1 MKRILINATQAE
13 EIRVAMVDGQRLYD
27 LDIEHPFRAQ
37 KKSNIYK
44 GIITRIEPSLEAAFV
59 NYGSQRHGF
68 LSFREIAPEC
78 YHPDA
83 VKRHGTS
90 NKVNIKD
97 MLREGQEIL
106 VQVDKEERGNKGA
119 ALTTYI
125 SLAGRYLVL
134 MPNNPKAGGVSRR
147 IEGED
152 RQQIKQTLS
161 DLEIPEGMGAIVRT
175 AGVDRELEELSWD
188 LDYLKTL
195 WEAIMTASV
204 QHKAPI
210 LLYQE
215 SNVIIRALRDYFRR
229 DIGEIIID
237 DPKVFKQAQDFMQ
250 AVMPHNLRKLKLY
263 QDNTPLFSRYQ
274 VEYQIET
281 AFQRTVN
288 LPSGGAIVIDHTEA
302 MISID
307 INSARATKGHD
318 IEETALNTNLEAA
331 DEIARQLRLRDLGG
345 LIVIDFIDMLPSK
358 HQRDVERRL
367 KEALK
372 VDRARV
378 QVGRISRF
386 GLLEM
391 SRQRLR
397 PSLGESSQIVCP
409 RCEGQG
415 HIRNTDSLALSIL
428 RLMEEES
435 MKEMTGRVIAQVPVP
450 VAAYLLNEKR
460 DSIVN
465 IQKRRNI
472 ELTVIPNPHMDTPHF
487 EIMRIRA
494 DDMESVGASY
504 TQITEPGTDAD
515 PLTNSLVS
523 PPPAQQEAV
532 VGNVIPSQPAPQI
545 ERKAPAP
552 APVPVAIAPEPPAEV
567 LDVQKNPGLIRR
579 ILNGLFGSS
588 AKVEPTLSQVKAK
601 AAEVAATQAQAAA
614 QAQAAPQAAERPSN
628 GNQGNGGEE
637 RPNNQRRHNQNRRN
651 SQDDNRRQR
660 QQPQAPKEN
669 ADEEASNGN
678 GNGNGNGNNGGNRH
692 EKGNRRNRHDRP
704 PVDVTEEREDDP
716 VQTEPAEVA
725 VEEQENTNGNRND
738 RRGNRNRNRDRNGR
752 GERGDQRGDRNR
764 PDNRGVE
771 GEQPPVEDNA
781 VHAEEQEGV
790 STDNTPLEITLT
802 APGETQQKREGRR
815 SRNRGRRDR
824 NRQNGNPPDM
834 QDNGNADH
842 APDDSLAASNGEA
855 LTVTDMD
862 SPTPVA
868 AEPNTPILEN
878 AEAPRHPRA
887 QHKRVPPPPSAL
899 EPLVIDL
906 IPKRQSRQDRKPRH
920 AAQGQTPVVTDAVT
934 NVADASAAMALP
946 AVSAVVAS
954 HERPEPEP
962 VMQAA
967 VEMPVAAV
975 VAPSIEAAQETSP
988 EEGMPPPSHE
998 PAVAEVVEA
1007 IPLTM
1012 SVVSDPVAEPAAPTV
1027 EVAVAVPLPAE
1038 PVAYTET
1045 APAQETA
1052 STVSETSV
1060 ETVEIQQ
1067 PDTPKTSVEARV
1079 ETAPADTGTTAVQTE
1094 PLAQTPAPTEPPAAT
1109 ATETTSEAPPAEQPP
1124 PKKRPVWMHAD

>member
-44 GIITRIEPSLEAAFV
+44 GVITRIEPSLEAAFI
-59 NYGSQRHGF
+59 NYGAQRHGF

-83 VKRHGTS
+83 VKKYGNG
-90 NKVNIKD
+90 NKVNVKD

-106 VQVDKEERGNKGA
+106 IQVDKEERGNKGA

-195 WEAIMTASV
+195 WEAITAAAN
-204 QHKAPI
+204 QHKAPV

-229 DIGEIIID
+229 DIGEIVID
-237 DPKVFKQAQDFMQ
+237 DPKVYRQAQDFMQ
-250 AVMPHNLRKLKLY
+250 AVMPQNLRKLKLY

-302 MISID
+302 LVSID

-397 PSLGESSQIVCP
+397 PSLGESSQLVCP

-435 MKEMTGRVIAQVPVP
+435 MKELTGRVIAQVPVP

-472 ELTVIPNPHMDTPHF
+472 EITVIPNPHLDTPHF
-487 EIMRIRA
+487 EIVRVRT
-494 DDMESVGASY
+494 DDMETVGASY
-504 TQITEPGTDAD
+504 TQISEPEETDVDLIAER
-515 PLTNSLVS
+515 LVN
-523 PPPAQQEAV
+523 PAPVRQEAV
-532 VGNVIPSQPAPQI
+532 VGNVVPSQPAPQMDRT
-545 ERKAPAP
+545 ERRSAPIP
-552 APVPVAIAPEPPAEV
+552 TPELEPEV

-579 ILNGLFGSS
+579 ILNGLFGSN
-588 AKVEPTLSQVKAK
+588 AKVDPTMEQVKAK
-601 AAEVAATQAQAAA
+601 AAEQAAA
-614 QAQAAPQAAERPSN
+614 EAAAQQQRTENSHSDERRN
-628 GNQGNGGEE
+628 N
-637 RPNNQRRHNQNRRN
+637 PNRRNNNNNNQNRRN
-651 SQDDNRRQR
+651 NHSDERRRGDERSRQNQTQNTEAANLEDKPQIEAPATQANNRSERQDRR
-660 QQPQAPKEN
+660 N
-669 ADEEASNGN
+669 
-678 GNGNGNGNNGGNRH
+678 NRH
-692 EKGNRRNRHDRP
+692 ERRPTEDQAAANHLKDEGLEQESNQNQETEAAANQNRNERRERGRNRQDRDNRQERGDNRQQHQNRRNRSEAPIEPTH
-704 PVDVTEEREDDP
+704 VELETELAVVT
-716 VQTEPAEVA
+716 TETLE
-725 VEEQENTNGNRND
+725 VEEIIVENIPATMQD
-738 RRGNRNRNRDRNGR
+738 
-752 GERGDQRGDRNR
+752 
-764 PDNRGVE
+764 
-771 GEQPPVEDNA
+771 
-781 VHAEEQEGV
+781 
-790 STDNTPLEITLT
+790 S
-802 APGETQQKREGRR
+802 QQKRDNRR
-815 SRNRGRRDR
+815 PRNRGRRER
-824 NRQNGNPPDM
+824 GNNRQNAEE
-834 QDNGNADH
+834 NGANQELQATEISVEQLRADITQV
-842 APDDSLAASNGEA
+842 ATEAVANESSRSESTDS
-855 LTVTDMD
+855 
-862 SPTPVA
+862 SPRYT
-868 AEPNTPILEN
+868 
-878 AEAPRHPRA
+878 
-887 QHKRVPPPPSAL
+887 QHDKHVPSLQTL
-899 EPLVIDL
+899 EPLIIDL
-906 IPKRQSRQDRKPRH
+906 IPKKQSRNQERRQRQPQDRNRR
-920 AAQGQTPVVTDAVT
+920 QGQP
-934 NVADASAAMALP
+934 
-946 AVSAVVAS
+946 
-954 HERPEPEP
+954 
-962 VMQAA
+962 
-967 VEMPVAAV
+967 
-975 VAPSIEAAQETSP
+975 
-988 EEGMPPPSHE
+988 
-998 PAVAEVVEA
+998 
-1007 IPLTM
+1007 
-1012 SVVSDPVAEPAAPTV
+1012 APTV
-1027 EVAVAVPLPAE
+1027 IDESSTPVETQTTDCVRVENNEVLIPVVSSALAETSFNEPATQWVSAPE
-1038 PVAYTET
+1038 PISSTEMAIT
-1045 APAQETA
+1045 FNEPRIESVSAQE
-1052 STVSETSV
+1052 SVNTVT
-1060 ETVEIQQ
+1060 
-1067 PDTPKTSVEARV
+1067 EARV
-1079 ETAPADTGTTAVQTE
+1079 AQEPATVPE
-1094 PLAQTPAPTEPPAAT
+1094 PNGLSNHYT
-1109 ATETTSEAPPAEQPP
+1109 ATETSAAPLISLEPVVVTDKLEPKVDGVVTAEVDYTANNAVAQPADTKVVEPATSTEEITDAANSALPA
-1124 PKKRPVWMHAD
+1124 KKRPIWMHSE

>member
-44 GIITRIEPSLEAAFV
+44 GVITRIEPSLEAAFI
-59 NYGSQRHGF
+59 NYGAQRHGF

-83 VKRHGTS
+83 VKKYGNS
-90 NKVNIKD
+90 SKVNIKD

-106 VQVDKEERGNKGA
+106 IQVDKEERGNKGA

-195 WEAIMTASV
+195 WEAITSASN
-204 QHKAPI
+204 QHKAPV

-229 DIGEIIID
+229 DIGEIVID

-250 AVMPHNLRKLKLY
+250 AVMPQNLRKLKLY

-302 MISID
+302 LVSID

-397 PSLGESSQIVCP
+397 PSLGESSQLVCP

-435 MKEMTGRVIAQVPVP
+435 MKELTGRVIAQVPVP

-472 ELTVIPNPHMDTPHF
+472 ELTVIPNPHLDTPHF
-487 EIMRIRA
+487 EIMRVRT
-494 DDMESVGASY
+494 DDLETVGASY
-504 TQITEPGTDAD
+504 TQISGPEETDAD
-515 PLTNSLVS
+515 VMTERLVNPS
-523 PPPAQQEAV
+523 PIQQEAV
-532 VGNVIPSQPAPQI
+532 VGNVIPTQPAPQL
-545 ERKAPAP
+545 ERTERRPAP
-552 APVPVAIAPEPPAEV
+552 PPAEV
-567 LDVQKNPGLIRR
+567 EAEILDVQKNPGLIRR

-588 AKVEPTLSQVKAK
+588 AKVDPTMEQVKAK
-601 AAEVAATQAQAAA
+601 AAEQATQAAA
-614 QAQAAPQAAERPSN
+614 QAQLATEAPSPEDRRN
-628 GNQGNGGEE
+628 NN
-637 RPNNQRRHNQNRRN
+637 PNNNPNRRNNSNNNPNRRN
-651 SQDDNRRQR
+651 SQNQDRRR
-660 QQPQAPKEN
+660 N
-669 ADEEASNGN
+669 ADNAHSDTPTEASPPNRPERRSRQDRRST
-678 GNGNGNGNNGGNRH
+678 NNP
-692 EKGNRRNRHDRP
+692 P
-704 PVDVTEEREDDP
+704 PVEELKPDALDQATE
-716 VQTEPAEVA
+716 TELETAPT
-725 VEEQENTNGNRND
+725 QNRND
-738 RRGNRNRNRDRNGR
+738 RNERRERNRNRQ
-752 GERGDQRGDRNR
+752 ERETRQPNQNR
-764 PDNRGVE
+764 RLREHPATPSETSPTEPELEVVVVSSESVE
-771 GEQPPVEDNA
+771 LEEIIVE
-781 VHAEEQEGV
+781 
-790 STDNTPLEITLT
+790 NTAATLQD
-802 APGETQQKREGRR
+802 GSQKRDSRR
-815 SRNRGRRDR
+815 QRNRGRRER
-824 NRQNGNPPDM
+824 NHRPNFETEVSASSELQITEICLEQLKADIAQPQLSETATNTSAPPSTELTSRYSH
-834 QDNGNADH
+834 AD
-842 APDDSLAASNGEA
+842 
-855 LTVTDMD
+855 
-862 SPTPVA
+862 
-868 AEPNTPILEN
+868 
-878 AEAPRHPRA
+878 
-887 QHKRVPPPPSAL
+887 KRVPSPETL
-899 EPLVIDL
+899 EPLIIDL
-906 IPKRQSRQDRKPRH
+906 IPKKPSRQERRQRQSNQGNHRRSEQ
-920 AAQGQTPVVTDAVT
+920 AAVAAVATELMAAPLETEIDT
-934 NVADASAAMALP
+934 NIETETNLQ
-946 AVSAVVAS
+946 AVVANETQPS
-954 HERPEPEP
+954 ASSPALASTSAEQLSNTAALTAETPHELVEPANKSEPLSETPIQEVVIPADHLATALSEQPTLVVSKPEPET
-962 VMQAA
+962 VNGYAHHQDTS
-967 VEMPVAAV
+967 
-975 VAPSIEAAQETSP
+975 APATEQTIKLET
-988 EEGMPPPSHE
+988 
-998 PAVAEVVEA
+998 
-1007 IPLTM
+1007 
-1012 SVVSDPVAEPAAPTV
+1012 VAEPSALNSNDMRSEHTTGHSSDDLQTSQPKEAATDSLPESVPIVTT
-1027 EVAVAVPLPAE
+1027 EPPLPA
-1038 PVAYTET
+1038 
-1045 APAQETA
+1045 
-1052 STVSETSV
+1052 
-1060 ETVEIQQ
+1060 
-1067 PDTPKTSVEARV
+1067 
-1079 ETAPADTGTTAVQTE
+1079 
-1094 PLAQTPAPTEPPAAT
+1094 
-1109 ATETTSEAPPAEQPP
+1109 
-1124 PKKRPVWMHAD
+1124 KKRPIWMHSD

>member
-44 GIITRIEPSLEAAFV
+44 GVITRIEPSLEAAFV
-59 NYGSQRHGF
+59 NYGAQRHGF

-83 VKRHGTS
+83 VKKYGNS

-106 VQVDKEERGNKGA
+106 IQVDKEERGNKGA

-152 RQQIKQTLS
+152 RQQIKQTLN

-195 WEAIMTASV
+195 WEAITSAAH
-204 QHKAPI
+204 QHKAPV

-229 DIGEIIID
+229 DIGEIVID
-237 DPKVFKQAQDFMQ
+237 DAKVFKQAQDFMQ
-250 AVMPHNLRKLKLY
+250 AVMPQNLRKLKLY

-302 MISID
+302 LVSID

-397 PSLGESSQIVCP
+397 PSLGESSQLVCP

-435 MKEMTGRVIAQVPVP
+435 MKELTGRVIAQVPVP

-460 DSIVN
+460 DSIVS

-487 EIMRIRA
+487 EIMRVRT
-494 DDMESVGASY
+494 DDMETVGASY
-504 TQITEPGTDAD
+504 TQISEPDETDAD
-515 PLTNSLVS
+515 LMAERLVNPS
-523 PPPAQQEAV
+523 PIQQEAV
-532 VGNVIPSQPAPQI
+532 VGNVVPNQPAPQI
-545 ERKAPAP
+545 DRTERRPAP
-552 APVPVAIAPEPPAEV
+552 SALESEPEV

-588 AKVEPTLSQVKAK
+588 AKVDPTMEQVKAK
-601 AAEVAATQAQAAA
+601 AAEQAAQAAA
-614 QAQAAPQAAERPSN
+614 QAQTATEAPST
-628 GNQGNGGEE
+628 EE
-637 RPNNQRRHNQNRRN
+637 RRNNNHQNRRN
-651 SQDDNRRQR
+651 HPNNNANRRNNPNQERRRSDEPRR
-660 QQPQAPKEN
+660 QAQN
-669 ADEEASNGN
+669 TDTLHSEASLQTEAAPA
-678 GNGNGNGNNGGNRH
+678 NRP
-692 EKGNRRNRHDRP
+692 ERQERRNRHERRSTESSP
-704 PVDVTEEREDDP
+704 PADELKSENL
-716 VQTEPAEVA
+716 EPAAETELETA
-725 VEEQENTNGNRND
+725 PTQNRNE
-738 RRGNRNRNRDRNGR
+738 RRERNRNRQ
-752 GERGDQRGDRNR
+752 ERQEREARQPNQQRR
-764 PDNRGVE
+764 PRE
-771 GEQPPVEDNA
+771 RTSTPP
-781 VHAEEQEGV
+781 
-790 STDNTPLEITLT
+790 
-802 APGETQQKREGRR
+802 ETQPTESELDLVLVSSESIELEEIIVENTAALPQDGSQKRETRR
-815 SRNRGRRDR
+815 QRNRGRRER
-824 NRQNGNPPDM
+824 NHRSNFDTEASFSSELYITEICIEQLK
-834 QDNGNADH
+834 ADI
-842 APDDSLAASNGEA
+842 AKTPSDESATNSPEPEAKESSNRYSH
-855 LTVTDMD
+855 TD
-862 SPTPVA
+862 
-868 AEPNTPILEN
+868 
-878 AEAPRHPRA
+878 
-887 QHKRVPPPPSAL
+887 KRVPSPETL
-899 EPLVIDL
+899 EPLIIDL
-906 IPKRQSRQDRKPRH
+906 IPKKASRQERRQRQPNQGNHRQT
-920 AAQGQTPVVTDAVT
+920 AQASAESTKLPSEPVVAPVELATTQPTVLT
-934 NVADASAAMALP
+934 
-946 AVSAVVAS
+946 AVSEIPAPPEPTIHQEPIHYEPIADHKPELIEAKVTTEITAEIIAS
-954 HERPEPEP
+954 PALSTSTESLADNLVTPSPVSLLDTVSTNPQESAIVSAPEPKLEPEP
-962 VMQAA
+962 IPAPATLNGVEPHQALTDLPDQSA
-967 VEMPVAAV
+967 DSSTPSPLNLTETEMVEP
-975 VAPSIEAAQETSP
+975 T
-988 EEGMPPPSHE
+988 PPP
-998 PAVAEVVEA
+998 A
-1007 IPLTM
+1007 
-1012 SVVSDPVAEPAAPTV
+1012 
-1027 EVAVAVPLPAE
+1027 
-1038 PVAYTET
+1038 
-1045 APAQETA
+1045 
-1052 STVSETSV
+1052 
-1060 ETVEIQQ
+1060 
-1067 PDTPKTSVEARV
+1067 
-1079 ETAPADTGTTAVQTE
+1079 
-1094 PLAQTPAPTEPPAAT
+1094 
-1109 ATETTSEAPPAEQPP
+1109 
-1124 PKKRPVWMHAD
+1124 KKRPIWMHSD

>member
-44 GIITRIEPSLEAAFV
+44 GVITRIEPSLEAAFV
-59 NYGSQRHGF
+59 NYGAQRHGF

-83 VKRHGTS
+83 VKKYGNS

-106 VQVDKEERGNKGA
+106 IQVDKEERGNKGA

-195 WEAIMTASV
+195 WEAITSAAN
-204 QHKAPI
+204 QHKAPV

-229 DIGEIIID
+229 DIGEIVID

-250 AVMPHNLRKLKLY
+250 AVMPQNLRKLKLY

-302 MISID
+302 LVSID

-397 PSLGESSQIVCP
+397 PSLGESSQLVCP

-435 MKEMTGRVIAQVPVP
+435 MKELTGRVIAQVPVP

-472 ELTVIPNPHMDTPHF
+472 ELTVIPNPHLDTPHF
-487 EIMRIRA
+487 EIMRVRT
-494 DDMESVGASY
+494 DDLETVGASY
-504 TQITEPGTDAD
+504 TQISEPEETDAN
-515 PLTNSLVS
+515 LMAERLVNPS
-523 PPPAQQEAV
+523 PVQQEAV
-532 VGNVIPSQPAPQI
+532 VGNVIPTQPAPQI
-545 ERKAPAP
+545 ERTERRPTP
-552 APVPVAIAPEPPAEV
+552 PPAEV
-567 LDVQKNPGLIRR
+567 ETEILDVQKNPGLIRR

-588 AKVEPTLSQVKAK
+588 AKVDPTMEQVKAK
-601 AAEVAATQAQAAA
+601 AAEQAAQAATQAQATTETASA
-614 QAQAAPQAAERPSN
+614 DDRRNNSNNHQNRRNNPNNQPNRRNNQNQDRRRNDEARRQAQAVDGTHSDTPTEAAPANRPERQERRSRQGRRSTDNPPLVDEFKSAHLDPAAEAELETAPTSN
-628 GNQGNGGEE
+628 RNEHRE
-637 RPNNQRRHNQNRRN
+637 RNRNRQERETRQPNQNRRPRERTPAPSETSPSEPELEVVVVSSESIELEEIIVEN
-651 SQDDNRRQR
+651 TATTLQDGSQKRDNRRQR
-660 QQPQAPKEN
+660 
-669 ADEEASNGN
+669 
-678 GNGNGNGNNGGNRH
+678 
-692 EKGNRRNRHDRP
+692 
-704 PVDVTEEREDDP
+704 
-716 VQTEPAEVA
+716 
-725 VEEQENTNGNRND
+725 
-738 RRGNRNRNRDRNGR
+738 
-752 GERGDQRGDRNR
+752 
-764 PDNRGVE
+764 
-771 GEQPPVEDNA
+771 
-781 VHAEEQEGV
+781 
-790 STDNTPLEITLT
+790 
-802 APGETQQKREGRR
+802 
-815 SRNRGRRDR
+815 NRGRRER
-824 NRQNGNPPDM
+824 NHRSNFETETAS
-834 QDNGNADH
+834 ADSELQITEICIAQLKADIAQPQLRETATGTP
-842 APDDSLAASNGEA
+842 APQSTEPASRYSH
-855 LTVTDMD
+855 TD
-862 SPTPVA
+862 
-868 AEPNTPILEN
+868 
-878 AEAPRHPRA
+878 
-887 QHKRVPPPPSAL
+887 KRVPSPETL
-899 EPLVIDL
+899 EPLIIDL
-906 IPKRQSRQDRKPRH
+906 IPKKPSRQERRQRQPNQGNPRRPEQPAV
-920 AAQGQTPVVTDAVT
+920 AASTELIAAPVETESETVPHQQAVVTEAQPSASSPVLVSTRSEQRPNTEAEVIAAETPDEFGEKANKPELLSEASIQEAVIPAT
-934 NVADASAAMALP
+934 PLATSLPEQTSLTVSKPEPETVNGFHHQDASVTATESTIKLETVPLPIELNSNDTGTERLTENSNYDLQTSHHKEEAAEASDSLP
-946 AVSAVVAS
+946 ESVPTVT
-954 HERPEPEP
+954 PEPEP
-962 VMQAA
+962 A
-967 VEMPVAAV
+967 
-975 VAPSIEAAQETSP
+975 
-988 EEGMPPPSHE
+988 
-998 PAVAEVVEA
+998 
-1007 IPLTM
+1007 
-1012 SVVSDPVAEPAAPTV
+1012 
-1027 EVAVAVPLPAE
+1027 LPA
-1038 PVAYTET
+1038 
-1045 APAQETA
+1045 
-1052 STVSETSV
+1052 
-1060 ETVEIQQ
+1060 
-1067 PDTPKTSVEARV
+1067 
-1079 ETAPADTGTTAVQTE
+1079 
-1094 PLAQTPAPTEPPAAT
+1094 
-1109 ATETTSEAPPAEQPP
+1109 
-1124 PKKRPVWMHAD
+1124 KKRPIWMHSD

>member
-44 GIITRIEPSLEAAFV
+44 GVITRIEPSLEAAFI
-59 NYGSQRHGF
+59 NYGAQRHGF

-83 VKRHGTS
+83 VKKYGNG
-90 NKVNIKD
+90 NKVNVKD

-106 VQVDKEERGNKGA
+106 IQVDKEERGNKGA

-195 WEAIMTASV
+195 WEAITAAAN
-204 QHKAPI
+204 QHKAPV

-229 DIGEIIID
+229 DIGEIVID
-237 DPKVFKQAQDFMQ
+237 DPKVYRQAQDFMQ
-250 AVMPHNLRKLKLY
+250 AVMPQNLRKLKLY

-302 MISID
+302 LVSID

-397 PSLGESSQIVCP
+397 PSLGESSQLVCP

-435 MKEMTGRVIAQVPVP
+435 MKELTGRVIAQVPVP

-472 ELTVIPNPHMDTPHF
+472 EITVIPNPHLDTPHF
-487 EIMRIRA
+487 EIMRVRT
-494 DDMESVGASY
+494 DDMETVGASY
-504 TQITEPGTDAD
+504 TQIAEPEETDVDLIAER
-515 PLTNSLVS
+515 LVN
-523 PPPAQQEAV
+523 PTPVRQEAV
-532 VGNVIPSQPAPQI
+532 VGNVVPSQPAPQI
-545 ERKAPAP
+545 DRTERRPTPMPAP
-552 APVPVAIAPEPPAEV
+552 EV
-567 LDVQKNPGLIRR
+567 ESEILDVQKNPGLIRR
-579 ILNGLFGSS
+579 ILNGLFGSN
-588 AKVEPTLSQVKAK
+588 AKVDPTMEQVKAK
-601 AAEVAATQAQAAA
+601 AAEQAAA
-614 QAQAAPQAAERPSN
+614 EATTQQQRTENTNGDERRN
-628 GNQGNGGEE
+628 N
-637 RPNNQRRHNQNRRN
+637 PNRRNNNNNNQNRRN
-651 SQDDNRRQR
+651 NNSNNSDERRRSSDERHRQNQTQNTEAANLEDKPQIGAPATQAANRQDRR
-660 QQPQAPKEN
+660 N
-669 ADEEASNGN
+669 
-678 GNGNGNGNNGGNRH
+678 NRH
-692 EKGNRRNRHDRP
+692 ERRPIEDQAAANHLKDQGLEQESNQNQDTEAAANQNRNERRERGRNRQDRDNRQERGDNRQQNQNRRNRSEAP
-704 PVDVTEEREDDP
+704 
-716 VQTEPAEVA
+716 TEPANPELETELVVVTTETLA
-725 VEEQENTNGNRND
+725 VEEIIVEN
-738 RRGNRNRNRDRNGR
+738 
-752 GERGDQRGDRNR
+752 
-764 PDNRGVE
+764 
-771 GEQPPVEDNA
+771 
-781 VHAEEQEGV
+781 
-790 STDNTPLEITLT
+790 
-802 APGETQQKREGRR
+802 APATMQDGQQKRDNRR
-815 SRNRGRRDR
+815 PRNRGRRER
-824 NRQNGNPPDM
+824 GNNRQNAEE
-834 QDNGNADH
+834 NGTNQELQATEISVEQLRADIKQV
-842 APDDSLAASNGEA
+842 ATEVVANESSRPESTDS
-855 LTVTDMD
+855 
-862 SPTPVA
+862 SPRYT
-868 AEPNTPILEN
+868 
-878 AEAPRHPRA
+878 
-887 QHKRVPPPPSAL
+887 QHDKRVPSLETL
-899 EPLVIDL
+899 EPLIIDL
-906 IPKRQSRQDRKPRH
+906 IPKKQSRNQERRQRQPQDRNRR
-920 AAQGQTPVVTDAVT
+920 QGQPAPTVIDESSTPVETQTTDCVRVE
-934 NVADASAAMALP
+934 NNEVLIPVVSSALAETSFNEP
-946 AVSAVVAS
+946 ATQWVSAPEPISSTEMAITFNEPRIESVSAQESGNATVTEASVAQ
-954 HERPEPEP
+954 EPATVPEPNGFTHHYTATQTPAAPFISPEP
-962 VMQAA
+962 VAITDKLEPKVNGLVTA
-967 VEMPVAAV
+967 EVDYTSNKV
-975 VAPSIEAAQETSP
+975 VAQPAETK
-988 EEGMPPPSHE
+988 
-998 PAVAEVVEA
+998 VVE
-1007 IPLTM
+1007 
-1012 SVVSDPVAEPAAPTV
+1012 PVTTSTEEATDSANSE
-1027 EVAVAVPLPAE
+1027 LPA
-1038 PVAYTET
+1038 
-1045 APAQETA
+1045 
-1052 STVSETSV
+1052 
-1060 ETVEIQQ
+1060 
-1067 PDTPKTSVEARV
+1067 
-1079 ETAPADTGTTAVQTE
+1079 
-1094 PLAQTPAPTEPPAAT
+1094 
-1109 ATETTSEAPPAEQPP
+1109 
-1124 PKKRPVWMHAD
+1124 KKRPIWMHSE

>member
-44 GIITRIEPSLEAAFV
+44 GVITRIEPSLEAAFV
-59 NYGSQRHGF
+59 NYGAQRHGF

-83 VKRHGTS
+83 VRKYGNG

-106 VQVDKEERGNKGA
+106 IQVDKEERGNKGA

-195 WEAIMTASV
+195 WEAITAAAN
-204 QHKAPI
+204 QHKAPV

-229 DIGEIIID
+229 DIGEIVID

-250 AVMPHNLRKLKLY
+250 AVMPQNLRKLKLY

-302 MISID
+302 LVSID

-397 PSLGESSQIVCP
+397 PSLGESSQLVCP

-435 MKEMTGRVIAQVPVP
+435 MKELTGRVIAQVPVP

-472 ELTVIPNPHMDTPHF
+472 EITVIPNPHLDTPHF
-487 EIMRIRA
+487 EIMRVRT
-494 DDMESVGASY
+494 DDMETVGASY
-504 TQITEPGTDAD
+504 TQISEPEATDVDLIA
-515 PLTNSLVS
+515 NRLVN
-523 PPPAQQEAV
+523 PAPIQQEAV
-532 VGNVIPSQPAPQI
+532 VGNVVPSQPAPQI
-545 ERKAPAP
+545 DRTERRPVPAP
-552 APVPVAIAPEPPAEV
+552 QAPEVDVVEV

-579 ILNGLFGSS
+579 ILNGLFGSN
-588 AKVEPTLSQVKAK
+588 AKVDPTMEQVKAK
-601 AAEVAATQAQAAA
+601 AAEQATQAAVNA
-614 QAQAAPQAAERPSN
+614 QPQEIEVSAT
-628 GNQGNGGEE
+628 EE
-637 RPNNQRRHNQNRRN
+637 RRNHQNRRNSTTNQNRRN
-651 SQDDNRRQR
+651 NNGEERRRSDDRRR
-660 QQPQAPKEN
+660 HPQAQN
-669 ADEEASNGN
+669 GDSATSEAPISAEAPQQNRPERQGR
-678 GNGNGNGNNGGNRH
+678 NRH
-692 EKGNRRNRHDRP
+692 ERRPTENQPPIDEVKVENLDPSSVLETEAVPTQNRNERRERNRNRQDRDNRQQNQNRRNRDRVEALP
-704 PVDVTEEREDDP
+704 EAETSQPESEIDLALVT
-716 VQTEPAEVA
+716 TESIE
-725 VEEQENTNGNRND
+725 VEEIVVEN
-738 RRGNRNRNRDRNGR
+738 
-752 GERGDQRGDRNR
+752 
-764 PDNRGVE
+764 
-771 GEQPPVEDNA
+771 
-781 VHAEEQEGV
+781 
-790 STDNTPLEITLT
+790 SSNT
-802 APGETQQKREGRR
+802 TQDGSQKRESRR
-815 SRNRGRRDR
+815 QRNRGRREHNHRANFEAETVSADLQTTETSIEPLR
-824 NRQNGNPPDM
+824 TDSTHPNRGEVSSAPAQPLPKVSNRYIH
-834 QDNGNADH
+834 AD
-842 APDDSLAASNGEA
+842 
-855 LTVTDMD
+855 
-862 SPTPVA
+862 
-868 AEPNTPILEN
+868 
-878 AEAPRHPRA
+878 
-887 QHKRVPPPPSAL
+887 KRVPPPETL
-899 EPLVIDL
+899 EPLIIDL
-906 IPKRQSRQDRKPRH
+906 IPKKASRQDRRQRQPG
-920 AAQGQTPVVTDAVT
+920 QGNHRESEQH
-934 NVADASAAMALP
+934 
-946 AVSAVVAS
+946 VVAEPTNLIVVPVEVEDVITILHTEAQPNTPS
-954 HERPEPEP
+954 SRPVLESYNPEP
-962 VMQAA
+962 VLTSEHTPVEATYAA
-967 VEMPVAAV
+967 VEV
-975 VAPSIEAAQETSP
+975 VANRVEMPSEISVQD
-988 EEGMPPPSHE
+988 
-998 PAVAEVVEA
+998 VV
-1007 IPLTM
+1007 I
-1012 SVVSDPVAEPAAPTV
+1012 PAAM
-1027 EVAVAVPLPAE
+1027 
-1038 PVAYTET
+1038 
-1045 APAQETA
+1045 
-1052 STVSETSV
+1052 
-1060 ETVEIQQ
+1060 
-1067 PDTPKTSVEARV
+1067 V
-1079 ETAPADTGTTAVQTE
+1079 ETAIPQPQEPVFTVSTSEPEIANNVTHHQAVTDTTVNPIKLEAVVGRAEVQSNDASLKPNLNNGNSDMQTITSTKVDAGSSTE
-1094 PLAQTPAPTEPPAAT
+1094 PESVA
-1109 ATETTSEAPPAEQPP
+1109 TSEAGLSLPA
-1124 PKKRPVWMHAD
+1124 KKRPIWMHSD

>member
-44 GIITRIEPSLEAAFV
+44 GVITRIEPSLEAAFV
-59 NYGSQRHGF
+59 NYGAQRHGF

-78 YHPDA
+78 YHPEA
-83 VKRHGTS
+83 VKKYGNGS
-90 NKVNIKD
+90 KVNVKD

-106 VQVDKEERGNKGA
+106 IQVDKEERGNKGA

-195 WEAIMTASV
+195 WEAITSAAN
-204 QHKAPI
+204 QHKAPV

-229 DIGEIIID
+229 DIGEIVID
-237 DPKVFKQAQDFMQ
+237 DPKVFRQAQDFMQ

-302 MISID
+302 LVSID
-307 INSARATKGHD
+307 INSARATKGQD

-397 PSLGESSQIVCP
+397 PSLGESSQLVCP

-435 MKEMTGRVIAQVPVP
+435 MKELTGRVIAQVPVP

-472 ELTVIPNPHMDTPHF
+472 ELTVIPNPHIDTPHF
-487 EIMRIRA
+487 EITRIRT
-494 DDMESVGASY
+494 DDMETVGASY
-504 TQITEPGTDAD
+504 TQISEPEDTDAD
-515 PLTNSLVS
+515 LMAERLANPVQIQ
-523 PPPAQQEAV
+523 PEAV

-545 ERKAPAP
+545 DRTERRP
-552 APVPVAIAPEPPAEV
+552 APVVESEV

-588 AKVEPTLSQVKAK
+588 AKVDPTMAQVKAK
-601 AAEVAATQAQAAA
+601 AAEQAAA
-614 QAQAAPQAAERPSN
+614 QAATAASAQQARIENAT
-628 GNQGNGGEE
+628 GEE
-637 RPNNQRRHNQNRRN
+637 RRSNQNRRN
-651 SQDDNRRQR
+651 NNNHQQNRRNTEERRRGDDRRRQNQPANEESPNEPNEANDNQAPTRTERQERRQQRHERRQPEQQTQIEQVSTEVHTQDALVSSDNETANQNRNERRERNRNRQERDRDNRQQNRRNRERAEVTAPETPSAEPEIEATILTTTTESITVEEVIVDNTAQNTSDSSQRRDNRDNRRQR
-660 QQPQAPKEN
+660 
-669 ADEEASNGN
+669 
-678 GNGNGNGNNGGNRH
+678 
-692 EKGNRRNRHDRP
+692 
-704 PVDVTEEREDDP
+704 
-716 VQTEPAEVA
+716 
-725 VEEQENTNGNRND
+725 
-738 RRGNRNRNRDRNGR
+738 
-752 GERGDQRGDRNR
+752 
-764 PDNRGVE
+764 
-771 GEQPPVEDNA
+771 
-781 VHAEEQEGV
+781 
-790 STDNTPLEITLT
+790 
-802 APGETQQKREGRR
+802 
-815 SRNRGRRDR
+815 NRGRRER
-824 NRQNGNPPDM
+824 SNRTETVSSYELQTTEICFE
-834 QDNGNADH
+834 QLKADINQ
-842 APDDSLAASNGEA
+842 ASNLPVE
-855 LTVTDMD
+855 
-862 SPTPVA
+862 PVA
-868 AEPNTPILEN
+868 N
-878 AEAPRHPRA
+878 ATVETTTRHGQMER
-887 QHKRVPPPPSAL
+887 RVPPPETL
-899 EPLVIDL
+899 EPLIIDL
-906 IPKRQSRQDRKPRH
+906 IPKKQSRQDRRPRQHGQGSQRRSEQVAADIPENATTLAISQEVEIKPGISSEASSNTPE
-920 AAQGQTPVVTDAVT
+920 AAATHDV
-934 NVADASAAMALP
+934 
-946 AVSAVVAS
+946 
-954 HERPEPEP
+954 PEPTMQQPVSEPIAVPSSTAIYTESVEAASVQPAQVATENRVEVTSSIQDYVNPAASGEAQNSFAHQLPEMTTQQSIQTEP
-962 VMQAA
+962 VTIVTTAQVAETSSDATVNSSVNGSAEPQADSNELA
-967 VEMPVAAV
+967 
-975 VAPSIEAAQETSP
+975 SSTSP
-988 EEGMPPPSHE
+988 ETE
-998 PAVAEVVEA
+998 PAPEA
-1007 IPLTM
+1007 T
-1012 SVVSDPVAEPAAPTV
+1012 VPV
-1027 EVAVAVPLPAE
+1027 
-1038 PVAYTET
+1038 
-1045 APAQETA
+1045 
-1052 STVSETSV
+1052 
-1060 ETVEIQQ
+1060 
-1067 PDTPKTSVEARV
+1067 
-1079 ETAPADTGTTAVQTE
+1079 
-1094 PLAQTPAPTEPPAAT
+1094 
-1109 ATETTSEAPPAEQPP
+1109 
-1124 PKKRPVWMHAD
+1124 KKRPIWMHAD

>member
-44 GIITRIEPSLEAAFV
+44 GVITRIEPSLEAAFV
-59 NYGSQRHGF
+59 NYGAQRHGF

-78 YHPDA
+78 YHPEA
-83 VKRHGTS
+83 VKKYGNGS
-90 NKVNIKD
+90 KVNVKD

-106 VQVDKEERGNKGA
+106 IQVDKEERGNKGA

-195 WEAIMTASV
+195 WEAITSAAN

-229 DIGEIIID
+229 DIGEIVID
-237 DPKVFKQAQDFMQ
+237 DPKVFRQAQDFMQ

-302 MISID
+302 LVSID

-397 PSLGESSQIVCP
+397 PSLGESSQLVCP

-435 MKEMTGRVIAQVPVP
+435 MKELTGRVIAQVPVP

-487 EIMRIRA
+487 EIMRVRT
-494 DDMESVGASY
+494 DDMETVGASY
-504 TQITEPGTDAD
+504 TQISEPEDTDAD
-515 PLTNSLVS
+515 LMADRLANPVQT
-523 PPPAQQEAV
+523 QQEAV
-532 VGNVIPSQPAPQI
+532 VGNVIPTQPAPQI
-545 ERKAPAP
+545 DRTDRRSATTPAS
-552 APVPVAIAPEPPAEV
+552 ESEV

-579 ILNGLFGSS
+579 ILNGLFGTS
-588 AKVEPTLSQVKAK
+588 AKVEPTMAQIKAK
-601 AAEVAATQAQAAA
+601 AAEQAAA
-614 QAQAAPQAAERPSN
+614 EAAALAASAQQQRAEAGS
-628 GNQGNGGEE
+628 GEE
-637 RPNNQRRHNQNRRN
+637 RRSNQNRRN
-651 SQDDNRRQR
+651 NNNQNTQNRRHNDERRRGEDRRRQNQTPNEDTSNTEATTQTENIQPVRSERQERRNRHERQQPENRPNKDELKAESLTVPDLVTESEIEPPPSQARNERRDRNRNRQERDGRQQNQNRRNREHAPEIVTATEPEVEVVTVTTTSIEVEEIVVETTQQPPADGTQRRDNRRPRNRGRRERNNRGNFESEPVANYELQVTEICIEQFKTDIAKTTSASEAPEPTAEPQEIRFSHADKRVPPAETLEPLIIDLIPKKPARQDRRQR
-660 QQPQAPKEN
+660 QQGQ
-669 ADEEASNGN
+669 
-678 GNGNGNGNNGGNRH
+678 NR
-692 EKGNRRNRHDRP
+692 
-704 PVDVTEEREDDP
+704 
-716 VQTEPAEVA
+716 Q
-725 VEEQENTNGNRND
+725 
-738 RRGNRNRNRDRNGR
+738 
-752 GERGDQRGDRNR
+752 
-764 PDNRGVE
+764 
-771 GEQPPVEDNA
+771 
-781 VHAEEQEGV
+781 
-790 STDNTPLEITLT
+790 
-802 APGETQQKREGRR
+802 RR
-815 SRNRGRRDR
+815 SE
-824 NRQNGNPPDM
+824 QVAAEIPDM
-834 QDNGNADH
+834 QATPLAVESVNKLESEVLNLAGSTPESVPTPELSKVEQSP
-842 APDDSLAASNGEA
+842 APEINNPTIETTTDKGTIISSELVEQTIEPSTQLTSLVQATPAAATQAETIGHTEQQEQTSLHEVIINTTIEPVSPSSEVQTA
-855 LTVTDMD
+855 SVVTVTA
-862 SPTPVA
+862 T
-868 AEPNTPILEN
+868 TEN
-878 AEAPRHPRA
+878 SA
-887 QHKRVPPPPSAL
+887 QL
-899 EPLVIDL
+899 EP
-906 IPKRQSRQDRKPRH
+906 
-920 AAQGQTPVVTDAVT
+920 VVPTT
-934 NVADASAAMALP
+934 T
-946 AVSAVVAS
+946 
-954 HERPEPEP
+954 HEP
-962 VMQAA
+962 VHSEQTADTSPPVQPEQPEQA
-967 VEMPVAAV
+967 VEP
-975 VAPSIEAAQETSP
+975 Q
-988 EEGMPPPSHE
+988 
-998 PAVAEVVEA
+998 
-1007 IPLTM
+1007 
-1012 SVVSDPVAEPAAPTV
+1012 
-1027 EVAVAVPLPAE
+1027 
-1038 PVAYTET
+1038 
-1045 APAQETA
+1045 
-1052 STVSETSV
+1052 
-1060 ETVEIQQ
+1060 
-1067 PDTPKTSVEARV
+1067 
-1079 ETAPADTGTTAVQTE
+1079 
-1094 PLAQTPAPTEPPAAT
+1094 PPA
-1109 ATETTSEAPPAEQPP
+1109 
-1124 PKKRPVWMHAD
+1124 KKRPIWMHAD

>member
-44 GIITRIEPSLEAAFV
+44 GVITRIEPSLEAAFV
-59 NYGSQRHGF
+59 NYGAQRHGF

-78 YHPDA
+78 YHPEA
-83 VKRHGTS
+83 VKKYGNGS
-90 NKVNIKD
+90 KVNVKD

-106 VQVDKEERGNKGA
+106 IQVDKEERGNKGA

-195 WEAIMTASV
+195 WEAITSAAN
-204 QHKAPI
+204 QHKAPV

-229 DIGEIIID
+229 DIGEIVID
-237 DPKVFKQAQDFMQ
+237 DPKVYRQAQDFMQ

-302 MISID
+302 LVSID
-307 INSARATKGHD
+307 INSARATKGQD

-397 PSLGESSQIVCP
+397 PSLGESSQLVCP

-435 MKEMTGRVIAQVPVP
+435 MKELTGRVIAQVPVP

-472 ELTVIPNPHMDTPHF
+472 ELTVIPNPHIDTPHF
-487 EIMRIRA
+487 EIMRVRT
-494 DDMESVGASY
+494 DDMETVGASY
-504 TQITEPGTDAD
+504 TQITEPEDTDANLMAERLAN
-515 PLTNSLVS
+515 PVQIQ
-523 PPPAQQEAV
+523 PEAV

-545 ERKAPAP
+545 DRTERRPI
-552 APVPVAIAPEPPAEV
+552 VNPEPEV

-588 AKVEPTLSQVKAK
+588 AKVDPTIAQVKAK
-601 AAEVAATQAQAAA
+601 AAEQAAA
-614 QAQAAPQAAERPSN
+614 QAAAAAANVQQQRTETSTT
-628 GNQGNGGEE
+628 EE
-637 RPNNQRRHNQNRRN
+637 RRSNQNRRN
-651 SQDDNRRQR
+651 NNNNNNQNRRNNEERRRGEDRRRQNQATTEESANTDISDSAETQATTRTERQERRQPRHERERRQSEQNPQTEHSNPVQTPESSVKAETDAPVQARHERRERNRNRQDRDNRPERDNR
-660 QQPQAPKEN
+660 QQNQ
-669 ADEEASNGN
+669 
-678 GNGNGNGNNGGNRH
+678 
-692 EKGNRRNRHDRP
+692 NRRNRERVEATP
-704 PVDVTEEREDDP
+704 ETPILEAETEIIVT
-716 VQTEPAEVA
+716 TKSIEV
-725 VEEQENTNGNRND
+725 EQILVENTAQTFAEGTPRRENR
-738 RRGNRNRNRDRNGR
+738 R
-752 GERGDQRGDRNR
+752 Q
-764 PDNRGVE
+764 
-771 GEQPPVEDNA
+771 
-781 VHAEEQEGV
+781 
-790 STDNTPLEITLT
+790 
-802 APGETQQKREGRR
+802 
-815 SRNRGRRDR
+815 RNRGRRER
-824 NRQNGNPPDM
+824 GNRVSFEVETVASYELQATEISLE
-834 QDNGNADH
+834 QLQADI
-842 APDDSLAASNGEA
+842 AKPSSN
-855 LTVTDMD
+855 
-862 SPTPVA
+862 A
-868 AEPNTPILEN
+868 AETEQLTETKVEMETSSRPTSVD
-878 AEAPRHPRA
+878 R
-887 QHKRVPPPPSAL
+887 RVPPPETL
-899 EPLVIDL
+899 EPLIIDL
-906 IPKRQSRQDRKPRH
+906 IPKKPSRQERRQRQPGQGSQRRSEQV
-920 AAQGQTPVVTDAVT
+920 AAEIPVAYVEAPLAQEPLPVVTPEAPISTAETPQVIIT
-934 NVADASAAMALP
+934 T
-946 AVSAVVAS
+946 
-954 HERPEPEP
+954 PEPTVSFESTPVLETQASTGMATITETVIETPLPEP
-962 VMQAA
+962 IVSP
-967 VEMPVAAV
+967 VESASTL
-975 VAPSIEAAQETSP
+975 APSV
-988 EEGMPPPSHE
+988 PPSWVEQANGFIHQAVGVNTTHSIQVE
-998 PAVAEVVEA
+998 LIQPVAEVRSTELATETSTTANLPSEPETSQPIQTEA
-1007 IPLTM
+1007 
-1012 SVVSDPVAEPAAPTV
+1012 VSSEVTPEPA
-1027 EVAVAVPLPAE
+1027 
-1038 PVAYTET
+1038 
-1045 APAQETA
+1045 
-1052 STVSETSV
+1052 SE
-1060 ETVEIQQ
+1060 
-1067 PDTPKTSVEARV
+1067 
-1079 ETAPADTGTTAVQTE
+1079 
-1094 PLAQTPAPTEPPAAT
+1094 TPAPV
-1109 ATETTSEAPPAEQPP
+1109 
-1124 PKKRPVWMHAD
+1124 KKRPIWMHAD

>member
-44 GIITRIEPSLEAAFV
+44 GVITRIEPSLEAAFV
-59 NYGSQRHGF
+59 NYGAQRHGF

-78 YHPDA
+78 YHPEA
-83 VKRHGTS
+83 VRKYGNGS
-90 NKVNIKD
+90 KVNVKD

-106 VQVDKEERGNKGA
+106 IQVDKEERGNKGA

-195 WEAIMTASV
+195 WEAITSAAN
-204 QHKAPI
+204 QHKAPV

-229 DIGEIIID
+229 DIGEIVID
-237 DPKVFKQAQDFMQ
+237 DPKVFRQAQDFMQ

-302 MISID
+302 LVSID
-307 INSARATKGHD
+307 INSARATKGQD

-397 PSLGESSQIVCP
+397 PSLGESSQLVCP

-435 MKEMTGRVIAQVPVP
+435 MKELTGRVIAQVPVP

-487 EIMRIRA
+487 EIMRVRT
-494 DDMESVGASY
+494 DDMETVGASY
-504 TQITEPGTDAD
+504 TQISEPEETDAD
-515 PLTNSLVS
+515 LMAERLANPLQIQ
-523 PPPAQQEAV
+523 PEAV

-545 ERKAPAP
+545 DRTERERRP
-552 APVPVAIAPEPPAEV
+552 AIAAEPEV

-588 AKVEPTLSQVKAK
+588 AKVEPTMTQVKAK
-601 AAEVAATQAQAAA
+601 AAEQAT
-614 QAQAAPQAAERPSN
+614 AQAAPANTQQARAEN
-628 GNQGNGGEE
+628 ATVEE
-637 RPNNQRRHNQNRRN
+637 RRPNQNRRN
-651 SQDDNRRQR
+651 NSNNPQNRRNGEERKRGDDRRRQNQQANEELPTSEANETTENQVAPRTERQERRPQRPERRQPEQQAQLEPVSVEANTQATTVTDDNEATFNQNRNERRERNRNRQERERDNRQQNRRNRERSELAPEVLATEPETVILTTTTETIAIEEVLVDTPAQTAADGIQRRDNRDNRRQR
-660 QQPQAPKEN
+660 
-669 ADEEASNGN
+669 
-678 GNGNGNGNNGGNRH
+678 
-692 EKGNRRNRHDRP
+692 
-704 PVDVTEEREDDP
+704 
-716 VQTEPAEVA
+716 
-725 VEEQENTNGNRND
+725 
-738 RRGNRNRNRDRNGR
+738 
-752 GERGDQRGDRNR
+752 
-764 PDNRGVE
+764 
-771 GEQPPVEDNA
+771 
-781 VHAEEQEGV
+781 
-790 STDNTPLEITLT
+790 
-802 APGETQQKREGRR
+802 
-815 SRNRGRRDR
+815 NRGRRERNQRLSFETETITSYELHTTEICFEQLSADINKSSTPAEPVTEIAVETT
-824 NRQNGNPPDM
+824 NRQIQM
-834 QDNGNADH
+834 
-842 APDDSLAASNGEA
+842 E
-855 LTVTDMD
+855 
-862 SPTPVA
+862 
-868 AEPNTPILEN
+868 
-878 AEAPRHPRA
+878 R
-887 QHKRVPPPPSAL
+887 RVPPPETL
-899 EPLVIDL
+899 EPLIIDL
-906 IPKRQSRQDRKPRH
+906 IPKKQSRQERRQRQPGQGSQRRPAQV
-920 AAQGQTPVVTDAVT
+920 AAENPETISAHMPESTSASVPETEVVTK
-934 NVADASAAMALP
+934 NPAA
-946 AVSAVVAS
+946 
-954 HERPEPEP
+954 
-962 VMQAA
+962 
-967 VEMPVAAV
+967 
-975 VAPSIEAAQETSP
+975 SIEAITTP
-988 EEGMPPPSHE
+988 DRL
-998 PAVAEVVEA
+998 EV
-1007 IPLTM
+1007 
-1012 SVVSDPVAEPAAPTV
+1012 
-1027 EVAVAVPLPAE
+1027 
-1038 PVAYTET
+1038 
-1045 APAQETA
+1045 
-1052 STVSETSV
+1052 
-1060 ETVEIQQ
+1060 
-1067 PDTPKTSVEARV
+1067 
-1079 ETAPADTGTTAVQTE
+1079 
-1094 PLAQTPAPTEPPAAT
+1094 
-1109 ATETTSEAPPAEQPP
+1109 TSEAPAQVVVNHTLDTSTAQDSATPIAAQNSFMHQPTNVVTEQSIQTEPTTVVTETTTEQPP
-1124 PKKRPVWMHAD
+1124 ATSAEAMGDSRPNGVTEHQSNSNASTVTNVPDQPISEAATPIKKRPIWMHAD

>member
-27 LDIEHPFRAQ
+27 LDIEHPFKAQ

-44 GIITRIEPSLEAAFV
+44 GVITRIEPSLEAAFV
-59 NYGSQRHGF
+59 NYGAQRHGF

-78 YHPDA
+78 YHPES
-83 VKRHGTS
+83 VRKYGNS
-90 NKVNIKD
+90 SKVNVKD

-106 VQVDKEERGNKGA
+106 IQVDKEERGNKGA

-195 WEAIMTASV
+195 WEAITSAAN
-204 QHKAPI
+204 QHKAPV

-229 DIGEIIID
+229 DIGELVID
-237 DPKVFKQAQDFMQ
+237 DPKVFRQAQDFMQ

-302 MISID
+302 LVSID
-307 INSARATKGHD
+307 INSARATKGQD

-397 PSLGESSQIVCP
+397 PSLGESSQLVCP

-435 MKEMTGRVIAQVPVP
+435 MKELTGRVIAQVPVP

-487 EIMRIRA
+487 EIMRVRT
-494 DDMESVGASY
+494 DDMETVGASY
-504 TQITEPGTDAD
+504 TQISEPEETDAD
-515 PLTNSLVS
+515 LMAERLANPVQIQ
-523 PPPAQQEAV
+523 PEAV

-545 ERKAPAP
+545 DRTERERRPA
-552 APVPVAIAPEPPAEV
+552 VPTPEPEV

-588 AKVEPTLSQVKAK
+588 AKVEPTITQVKAK
-601 AAEVAATQAQAAA
+601 AAEQAAA
-614 QAQAAPQAAERPSN
+614 QALAAENAAPARQETAT
-628 GNQGNGGEE
+628 GEE
-637 RPNNQRRHNQNRRN
+637 RRSNQNRRN
-651 SQDDNRRQR
+651 NNNQQHRRHGEERRRGDDRRRQNQSTNEDLPNNETNEVAAPDQQQTPRNERQERRQPRHERRQPEQRAQLETTPAEDNVPEAVSTPPSEGNNQQTRNERRDRNRNRQERDRDNRQQNRRHREREVVPDASLEPETVILTATTETIVVEEIVIENLSQTPQDNTQRRDNRRQR
-660 QQPQAPKEN
+660 
-669 ADEEASNGN
+669 
-678 GNGNGNGNNGGNRH
+678 
-692 EKGNRRNRHDRP
+692 
-704 PVDVTEEREDDP
+704 
-716 VQTEPAEVA
+716 
-725 VEEQENTNGNRND
+725 
-738 RRGNRNRNRDRNGR
+738 
-752 GERGDQRGDRNR
+752 
-764 PDNRGVE
+764 
-771 GEQPPVEDNA
+771 
-781 VHAEEQEGV
+781 
-790 STDNTPLEITLT
+790 
-802 APGETQQKREGRR
+802 
-815 SRNRGRRDR
+815 NRGRRER
-824 NRQNGNPPDM
+824 SNRTSFEAGAENSYELQTTEICFE
-834 QDNGNADH
+834 QWQADITKSS
-842 APDDSLAASNGEA
+842 APAVEPSDSGVETSA
-855 LTVTDMD
+855 
-862 SPTPVA
+862 PTPQM
-868 AEPNTPILEN
+868 E
-878 AEAPRHPRA
+878 R
-887 QHKRVPPPPSAL
+887 RVPPPETL
-899 EPLVIDL
+899 EPLIIDL
-906 IPKRQSRQDRKPRH
+906 IPKKQSRQERRQRQPGQGNPRKTEQV
-920 AAQGQTPVVTDAVT
+920 AAEIPQAAT
-934 NVADASAAMALP
+934 NPSLVEKVETSQVFTSEPLP
-946 AVSAVVAS
+946 SVS
-954 HERPEPEP
+954 ETTLMRPESLESSKTLLEDSEP
-962 VMQAA
+962 VKAA
-967 VEMPVAAV
+967 GLPTLTESALV
-975 VAPSIEAAQETSP
+975 S
-988 EEGMPPPSHE
+988 
-998 PAVAEVVEA
+998 EVV
-1007 IPLTM
+1007 
-1012 SVVSDPVAEPAAPTV
+1012 
-1027 EVAVAVPLPAE
+1027 
-1038 PVAYTET
+1038 
-1045 APAQETA
+1045 ETA
-1052 STVSETSV
+1052 STMASTI
-1060 ETVEIQQ
+1060 ETVETIHH
-1067 PDTPKTSVEARV
+1067 PVVEAV
-1079 ETAPADTGTTAVQTE
+1079 PSATSPVIVPAEVQNGLAHQSEALMSQETSQAEPTQQTSETEAQLPVPAKE
-1094 PLAQTPAPTEPPAAT
+1094 P
-1109 ATETTSEAPPAEQPP
+1109 ATETNSNGSELAAESVSDATPTPDSQTPTSLEPTVAV
-1124 PKKRPVWMHAD
+1124 KKRPIWMHAD

>member
-44 GIITRIEPSLEAAFV
+44 GVITRIEPSLEAAFV
-59 NYGSQRHGF
+59 NYGAQRHGF

-78 YHPDA
+78 YHPDS
-83 VKRHGTS
+83 VKKYGNG
-90 NKVNIKD
+90 NKVNVKD

-106 VQVDKEERGNKGA
+106 IQVDKEERGNKGA

-161 DLEIPEGMGAIVRT
+161 DLEIPDGMGAIVRT

-195 WEAIMTASV
+195 WEAITSAAN
-204 QHKAPI
+204 QHKAPV

-229 DIGEIIID
+229 DIGEIVID
-237 DPKVFKQAQDFMQ
+237 DPKVYRQAQDFMQ
-250 AVMPHNLRKLKLY
+250 AVMPQNLRKLKLY

-281 AFQRTVN
+281 AFKRTVN

-302 MISID
+302 LVSID

-397 PSLGESSQIVCP
+397 PSLGESSQLVCP

-435 MKEMTGRVIAQVPVP
+435 MKELTGRVIAQVPVP

-472 ELTVIPNPHMDTPHF
+472 EITVIPNPHLDTPHF
-487 EIMRIRA
+487 EIMRVRT
-494 DDMESVGASY
+494 DDMETVGASY
-504 TQITEPGTDAD
+504 TQISEPEETDVDLIAD
-515 PLTNSLVS
+515 RLVN
-523 PPPAQQEAV
+523 PTPVRQEAV
-532 VGNVIPSQPAPQI
+532 VGNVVPSQPAPQI
-545 ERKAPAP
+545 DRTERRPTPTPAP
-552 APVPVAIAPEPPAEV
+552 ELEPEV

-588 AKVEPTLSQVKAK
+588 AKVDPTMEQMKAK
-601 AAEVAATQAQAAA
+601 AAEQAAA
-614 QAQAAPQAAERPSN
+614 EAAAAAVAQQQRAESTN
-628 GNQGNGGEE
+628 GDE
-637 RPNNQRRHNQNRRN
+637 RRNNPNRRNNNNNNQNRRN
-651 SQDDNRRQR
+651 NSDERRRGDERRRQNQTQTTEAANLEDKPQVEAAATQTNNRPER
-660 QQPQAPKEN
+660 QERRN
-669 ADEEASNGN
+669 
-678 GNGNGNGNNGGNRH
+678 NRH
-692 EKGNRRNRHDRP
+692 ERRPAEGQGTTANNLKEEGLEQEPNQAQEAEAATNQNRNERRERGRNRQERDNRQERGENRQQNQNQNRRNRP
-704 PVDVTEEREDDP
+704 
-716 VQTEPAEVA
+716 EVA
-725 VEEQENTNGNRND
+725 SETAATELETELVVVTTESVEVEEIVVGNLVQNQQD
-738 RRGNRNRNRDRNGR
+738 G
-752 GERGDQRGDRNR
+752 
-764 PDNRGVE
+764 
-771 GEQPPVEDNA
+771 
-781 VHAEEQEGV
+781 
-790 STDNTPLEITLT
+790 T
-802 APGETQQKREGRR
+802 QKRENRR
-815 SRNRGRRDR
+815 QRNRGRRER
-824 NRQNGNPPDM
+824 GNNNRS
-834 QDNGNADH
+834 NAETENAANNEQQVSDTGSETFNAELAQASTSETYS
-842 APDDSLAASNGEA
+842 APAHSES
-855 LTVTDMD
+855 MD
-862 SPTPVA
+862 SST
-868 AEPNTPILEN
+868 
-878 AEAPRHPRA
+878 RYG
-887 QHKRVPPPPSAL
+887 QHDKRVPPLETL
-899 EPLVIDL
+899 EPLIIDL
-906 IPKRQSRQDRKPRH
+906 IPKKQSRNQERRQRQPQDRNRRQEQSP
-920 AAQGQTPVVTDAVT
+920 AVVTDESSAPAPLGDTQATGLVQLE
-934 NVADASAAMALP
+934 NHGASTTF
-946 AVSAVVAS
+946 VSS
-954 HERPEPEP
+954 TP
-962 VMQAA
+962 V
-967 VEMPVAAV
+967 
-975 VAPSIEAAQETSP
+975 ETS
-988 EEGMPPPSHE
+988 
-998 PAVAEVVEA
+998 
-1007 IPLTM
+1007 IY
-1012 SVVSDPVAEPAAPTV
+1012 EPAASTV
-1027 EVAVAVPLPAE
+1027 EVAQARPMPSNEPTVAKVEPQLEVLTIQEPVVATVTEVSVVQELAPPASVTTAEPVNGFANHYAPTETPAANSISLESVAIAASLEQKVDGVVPELNHVVNNTATQPTENSDPAPTGAPETVDEASNSPLPA
-1038 PVAYTET
+1038 
-1045 APAQETA
+1045 
-1052 STVSETSV
+1052 
-1060 ETVEIQQ
+1060 
-1067 PDTPKTSVEARV
+1067 
-1079 ETAPADTGTTAVQTE
+1079 
-1094 PLAQTPAPTEPPAAT
+1094 
-1109 ATETTSEAPPAEQPP
+1109 
-1124 PKKRPVWMHAD
+1124 KKRPIWMHSE

>member
-44 GIITRIEPSLEAAFV
+44 GVITRIEPSLEAAFV
-59 NYGSQRHGF
+59 NYGAQRHGF

-83 VKRHGTS
+83 VKKYGNS

-106 VQVDKEERGNKGA
+106 IQVDKEERGNKGA

-152 RQQIKQTLS
+152 RQQIKQTLN

-195 WEAIMTASV
+195 WEAITSAAH
-204 QHKAPI
+204 QHKAPV

-229 DIGEIIID
+229 DIGEIVID
-237 DPKVFKQAQDFMQ
+237 DAKVFKQAQDFMQ
-250 AVMPHNLRKLKLY
+250 AVMPQNLRKLKLY

-302 MISID
+302 LVSID

-397 PSLGESSQIVCP
+397 PSLGESSQLVCP

-435 MKEMTGRVIAQVPVP
+435 MKELTGRVIAQVPVP

-460 DSIVN
+460 DSIVS

-487 EIMRIRA
+487 EIMRVRT
-494 DDMESVGASY
+494 DDMETVGASY
-504 TQITEPGTDAD
+504 TQISEPDETDAD
-515 PLTNSLVS
+515 LMAERLVNPS
-523 PPPAQQEAV
+523 PIQQEAV
-532 VGNVIPSQPAPQI
+532 VGNVIPNQPAPQI
-545 ERKAPAP
+545 DRTERRPAP
-552 APVPVAIAPEPPAEV
+552 SSLESEPEV

-588 AKVEPTLSQVKAK
+588 AKVDPTMEQVKAK
-601 AAEVAATQAQAAA
+601 AAEQAAQVAAQAAA
-614 QAQAAPQAAERPSN
+614 QVQTATEVPST
-628 GNQGNGGEE
+628 EE
-637 RPNNQRRHNQNRRN
+637 RRNNNHQNRRN
-651 SQDDNRRQR
+651 NPNNNANRRNHPNQERRRNDEPRR
-660 QQPQAPKEN
+660 QAQNTDTLHSEAATEAAPT
-669 ADEEASNGN
+669 
-678 GNGNGNGNNGGNRH
+678 NRP
-692 EKGNRRNRHDRP
+692 ERQERRNRHERRS
-704 PVDVTEEREDDP
+704 TESSPSTDELKSENLEP
-716 VQTEPAEVA
+716 TVETELETAPT
-725 VEEQENTNGNRND
+725 QNRNE
-738 RRGNRNRNRDRNGR
+738 RRERNRNRQDRQ
-752 GERGDQRGDRNR
+752 EREARQPNQQRR
-764 PDNRGVE
+764 PRE
-771 GEQPPVEDNA
+771 RTSTPP
-781 VHAEEQEGV
+781 
-790 STDNTPLEITLT
+790 
-802 APGETQQKREGRR
+802 ETQPTESELDLVLVSSESIELEEIIVENTTALTQDGSQKRETRR
-815 SRNRGRRDR
+815 QRNRGRRER
-824 NRQNGNPPDM
+824 NHRSSFDTEASFSSELYITEICIEQLK
-834 QDNGNADH
+834 ADIAKTH
-842 APDDSLAASNGEA
+842 GDDSATSLAESEA
-855 LTVTDMD
+855 TESTNRYSHTD
-862 SPTPVA
+862 
-868 AEPNTPILEN
+868 
-878 AEAPRHPRA
+878 
-887 QHKRVPPPPSAL
+887 KRVPSPETL
-899 EPLVIDL
+899 EPLIIDL
-906 IPKRQSRQDRKPRH
+906 IPKKASRQERRQRQPNQGNHRQTAQANAASTKLPTEPVTASVELATPQPTVLTTVSEIPATPEPTINQESINQESIADNKPEPIETKVTTEIT
-920 AAQGQTPVVTDAVT
+920 AEITVSPTLSTSTESLAQNLVTPSPVSLLDTVSTST
-934 NVADASAAMALP
+934 QEP
-946 AVSAVVAS
+946 AIVSAP
-954 HERPEPEP
+954 EPKLEPEP
-962 VMQAA
+962 
-967 VEMPVAAV
+967 
-975 VAPSIEAAQETSP
+975 
-988 EEGMPPPSHE
+988 
-998 PAVAEVVEA
+998 
-1007 IPLTM
+1007 IP
-1012 SVVSDPVAEPAAPTV
+1012 
-1027 EVAVAVPLPAE
+1027 
-1038 PVAYTET
+1038 
-1045 APAQETA
+1045 APATLNGVEPHQALTDLPDQSSDS
-1052 STVSETSV
+1052 STPSPLNVTEA
-1060 ETVEIQQ
+1060 ETVE
-1067 PDTPKTSVEARV
+1067 PTP
-1079 ETAPADTGTTAVQTE
+1079 
-1094 PLAQTPAPTEPPAAT
+1094 PPA
-1109 ATETTSEAPPAEQPP
+1109 
-1124 PKKRPVWMHAD
+1124 KKRPIWMHSD